1 MKKTSNHL
9 FLAILLASLTSVG
22 PMGIDTYIPSI
33 PDIAKSFYTSIEK
46 VELSLSVFLIG
57 LSFGQIFGGPIS
69 DNYGRKKSSILGLL
83 GFSFFSFLIIFSQS
97 IYELWIY
104 RFFEAFFGGIVLI
117 NTSAVVRDKF
127 KGNEA
132 AKMFSIIGTARS
144 IAPLIAPA
152 IGAFIIHFFSWKVV
166 FVFLTIYPLILV
178 FFVSKKLEE
187 SFTFVKQD
195 VFKSFKEVITH
206 KIAMKPMITLGISF
220 SGFFILIT
228 KSSFIFIEYFKISTD
243 YFPLYFSFSFIILI
257 LMTRINISL
266 LKKFR
271 IIFLIKFAIVVQILI
286 SVLMVLN
293 YKDITLIQTLIYMAI
308 YMSMMAFIFGNTLA
322 ITMEYFPKNAGVAS
336 SVSGVLQF
344 GLAAIITSI
353 VINFHDETLLSIFLS
368 TAILSTISYFIIM
381 KYKEEN

>member
-9 FLAILLASLTSVG
+9 YLAILLASLTSVG

-46 VELSLSVFLIG
+46 VELSLSIFLIG

-69 DNYGRKKSSILGLL
+69 DNYGRKKSSILGLI

-97 IYELWIY
+97 IYEVWIY

-166 FVFLTIYPLILV
+166 FIFLTIYPLILV

-353 VINFHDETLLSIFLS
+353 VISFHDETLLSIFLS
-368 TAILSTISYFIIM
+368 TAILSSISYFIIM

>member
-9 FLAILLASLTSVG
+9 YLAILLASLTSVG

-46 VELSLSVFLIG
+46 VELSLSIFLIG

-69 DNYGRKKSSILGLL
+69 DNYGRKKSSILGLI

-97 IYELWIY
+97 IYEVWIY

-166 FVFLTIYPLILV
+166 FIFLTIYPLILV

-353 VINFHDETLLSIFLS
+353 VISFHDETLLSIFLS
-368 TAILSTISYFIIM
+368 TAILSSISYFIII

>member
-46 VELSLSVFLIG
+46 VELSLSIFLIG

>member
-353 VINFHDETLLSIFLS
+353 VISFHDETLLSIFLS
-368 TAILSTISYFIIM
+368 TAILSSISYFIIM

>member
-9 FLAILLASLTSVG
+9 YLAILLASLTSVG

-46 VELSLSVFLIG
+46 VELSLSIFLIG

-69 DNYGRKKSSILGLL
+69 DNYGRKKSSIIGLL

-97 IYELWIY
+97 IYEVWIY

-166 FVFLTIYPLILV
+166 FIFLTIYPLILV

-206 KIAMKPMITLGISF
+206 KTAMKPMITLGISF

-243 YFPLYFSFSFIILI
+243 YFPFYFSFSFFILI

-286 SVLMVLN
+286 SILMVLN
-293 YKDITLIQTLIYMAI
+293 YKDISLIQTLIYMAI

>member
-46 VELSLSVFLIG
+46 VELSLSIFLIG

-353 VINFHDETLLSIFLS
+353 VISFHDETLLSIFLS
-368 TAILSTISYFIIM
+368 TAIFSTISYFIIM
-381 KYKEEN
+381 KYREEN